1 MRRILMIT
9 SLLFVTTLGLGCGG
23 DRSTTVPNANAGG
36 SATGAG
42 SSGAGN
48 SGAGANAGIGPEN
61 QGIGGTS
68 ENSSNAVNGNT
79 YTVPPGFN
87 KNGDR
92 GSASNVSNTP

>member
-1 MRRILMIT
+1 MRRTVMIL
-9 SLLFVTTLGLGCGG
+9 SVLLVSALFLACGE
-23 DRSTTVPNANAGG
+23 RSTTVTNANANTTMGASPGG
-36 SATGAG
+36 VS
-42 SSGAGN
+42 GN
-48 SGAGANAGIGPEN
+48 SGAGASAGIGPEN

-68 ENSSNAVNGNT
+68 EANSTPVNGNT